1 MSIKKLFESTDKT
14 RNYLTDQDQKTAF
27 KKIESSKNLRQLKT
41 KQDSFLPQVNYDNPG
56 SFAKFGSA
64 YLYYKSAVERILD
77 YYPYDGSDAELNQF
91 YNNSLPIEK
100 YIFNNLYPR
109 RTGYATFSIDGW
121 STVASSSA
129 VSSSDGGG
137 YGLPSTTEYIT
148 FKGGPNIST
157 TLTDLKNMEPDPLS
171 SKFQSNNIY
180 DENIYTAAG
189 LRGDYGQGTRESN
202 LKSDFDTG
210 VTVEFWLK
218 TGSLAQNLTGRQV
231 VFDMWNNEATGS
243 TDYARLTIEL
253 TSSHSLGDGS
263 VSPPTA
269 GPDTPFLITAQS
281 GTLSASAQSVCTSSI
296 GQGIADT
303 ALGDWAHYAF
313 VLQNTGS
320 DFVAKLYVNGYHN
333 ATNTYSGITLNEL
346 YSKNMVGR
354 IGALLTAPSGA
365 ADDPTVA
372 APGATANF
380 IGAGKLSGSMDEFR
394 FWNTARNEAE
404 IGRYWFDQIKGG
416 VNTDLANTELGMY
429 YKFNEGNTGVTSI
442 DSVVLDY
449 GGRLCNGTWTGYTNT
464 SRNTGSAI
472 LSASAATKE
481 YEDPIIYSEHPRV
494 SSLKTALLTTGSY
507 HDSQNSGLVRNLLPS
522 WMTDDSEI
530 SDLTDLDR
538 ICHILG
544 VYFDKLHMQISAL
557 PSFKHSSY
565 TSASHEPLPFSQHL
579 PQSLGLYTPEVFVDA
594 TILEK
599 FKNRTDNEFFEG
611 DLKQAKDLIYSNL
624 YNNLAKIYKAKGTEK
639 AIRNVLRCFNL
650 DDSLIS
656 YRVYS
661 NNQQFELKSNLKQTR
676 KNKKHANFNS
686 TYAIDAV
693 VHQYA
698 DPHTGSTR
706 GYIAGTSEEGKEDR
720 YGFTAETSV
729 VFPKFIRSLDT
740 FDRSFK
746 DVSIFGM
753 QTVNTASTSDTAFLT
768 YTGPTDGED
777 WANFQ
782 VYAIR
787 DTEYSKNVY
796 FKLTSSVGP
805 HPFPTLTSSAF
816 FDVYDDSN
824 WNLSVR
830 IKPSSSFTDLLQG
843 PSGDED
849 GGTIGYSSYSTYD
862 VIFRG
867 VNNNLGVIQNSFV
880 ATGSVTKEVGK
891 NILKHAKRMYCGARN
906 TNITGSNIHKSD
918 VLVSSLKY
926 WTKYIGDTSLDQHL
940 FDGENYGISGSYE
953 SPSPIDSGS
962 VNTFNFNTLALNW
975 YFGNVTSSNAAG
987 EFYVTD
993 LSSGSAE
1000 FRNNFGWMADISSHL
1015 HSGKGVGFSGSATQ
1029 VVNAVNTNYFK
1040 FIDPEQVVASD
1051 QVKVLDD
1058 DDKIFGLVEQVPNY
1072 VYTIEKS
1079 LYGAVT
1085 EEILDFFAGA
1095 IDFHNLIGQPVNRYR
1110 ERYKSLEYL
1119 RKIYF
1124 DRVQNVQ
1131 TVEKFTEYYK
1141 WFDDAISIII
1151 GQLVPASAN
1160 FVEDSFNIVESHVL
1174 ERHKYQTKYPTLQN
1188 YTPLPESALRGGMTW
1203 FEWDAAHSPPPE
1215 SPRATNVKKEYWQRQ
1230 AETDAV
1236 EITSGDATV
1245 DTQRQTIKN
1254 VMWSRPHL
1262 SRSMPT
1268 FSTKDG
1274 TRYHYN
1280 SNQKSQTADM
1290 YVFDAKL
1297 AKTIKGGVNFEGKKS
1312 LEYTFNALQ
1321 PAGPV
1326 NRESSDLGLIFVPR
1340 NVLLGLVQNLVQI
1353 QELEQQD
1360 RIKKNPGAKVKRVI
1374 KVESGRDFE
1383 DGVGYTTT
1391 KSTFSF
1397 PFNIM
1402 SSSVKSGHN
1411 KEVLERVTAS
1421 VEITNLH
1428 NDVYGNDM
1436 ERPMQGPWSEYA
1448 AGGHQSRHVPLNKYD
1463 ANKNTTNNLDHY
1475 TTRPEAWKILLGDC
1489 GAEGGPT
1496 SRPRGVV
1503 GMVGPDYPWPE
1514 ANAIGERPYP
1524 MTASQKAVYYRD
1536 HIAKTPYVFK
1546 NIRMRTGSTIP
1557 GNYRHNYEV
1566 VHTVG
1571 ASSNPRQ
1578 FIKNQPT
1585 LPTEAF
1591 QDTAIS
1597 ASVTRTFLDIHRNS
1611 DGHFEFMSPFSI
1623 SYLNASPSQSSV
1635 IVSKFSNPGGLEVSP
1650 AGYRDIRANE
1660 FSVYNAHN
1668 YRNLSI
1674 IKPSQG
1680 PSGSVSEATGSGTG
1694 SGGPGIRVSDIH
1706 SKDYGLRSHLARH
1719 TARFGRDSL
1728 WVTGDTYATNGPGA
1742 SYDQLP
1748 GYHKVH
1754 RNNLNRVEICSTSID
1769 AVKGPE
1775 FINSGS
1781 LYWVD
1786 NSSRGYVLVNA
1797 DSSSATSWLT
1807 SSRDTGFTYAGW
1819 FRLSPDENEGD
1830 LFSVGKAGAGAD
1842 PFFRIF
1848 KNYTATQHRLNLY
1861 VRTRDTNTHTGPT
1874 ALGHMYAASADLD
1887 DGNWHHLVVSLGG
1900 TGNGD
1905 NATTANVQMYID
1917 GGLMT
1922 MATGAALNDY
1932 FDCKRQAGT
1941 YDFKGI
1947 VQRDGQTVMAIGGD
1961 SSVANAVGTW
1971 PFTGAMDQISLW
1983 TTPLSGTDV
1992 ASLYNGGSLVDITS
2006 SAAYTNNSSNLFA
2019 WYQLGEIPE
2028 NSAQQDAIDTTNPA
2042 AFTSGANS
2050 IFNTHLSGTAHNL
2063 FPIAKSG
2070 QNMNTF
2076 ALSEVEYP
2084 TPKPGIPPEI
2094 ISYTETYTYC
2104 TAAVYDNY
2112 NVQHQIPRSDK
2123 QYAWIT
2129 GAMKHSTDLRYSGFM
2144 PTMGTLE
2151 GMYSSSA
2158 GGFEPFF
2165 SFVSASDFG
2174 STAASHRLFGSPQS
2188 SAGASFVPTDL
2199 VGLNTN
2205 IYESIDTATN
2215 TVGSNDLTVARNSTV
2230 VTGVNF
2236 EGSGALFNALM
2247 FHRGNVYGWGTF
2259 QQSRQ
2264 GDHPI
2269 LRNQK
2274 KNNKLSIVYQTPH
2287 VPQEFDLRPVSVRGL
2302 PVLVN
2307 LDYETQ
2313 QIVKNTP
2320 IVKTANATLQTSY
2333 NNEFIYFNSR
2343 SLDDHLDIPTYLKGE
2358 ITPFEQLVALKD
2370 TAGITLNWVHYKESL
2385 FPSLKNEFSPT
2396 SSFRLNYDNLMWR
2409 DSLAERIELGS
2420 KTILSNSLGLVGM
2433 EPGYGAGTPDK
2444 NGLSA
2449 SSWPLDAPRGLLT
2462 RRNIPTVL
2470 FVTGGAAIKTSMTA
2484 LRQGGAAMTG
2494 SGAAGRFGGS
2504 GNVARD
2510 SGGVAG
2516 ELQNTYGWLHQTSS
2530 NATDGGLLS
2539 GSDLRQAV
2547 MDSMTPGALYAR
2559 KHTLLSPLSINSPNF
2574 SNPSCSV
2581 QNLGPGGGLEPKNG
2595 VAPGGGGF
2603 ATASLGTGE
2612 AWWDAPE
2619 TAGYF
2624 SGTVHAGTG
2633 EKVIEFVS
2641 APSKPWY
2648 GDYDK
2653 FKETDLKYRA
2663 RGYSVVPEYRISE
2676 RIEDYLKGDVDDFND
2691 FSIPGTEFDS
2701 KQVNFYKDF
2710 SNSDFMEKFL
2720 DIRQMSD
2727 LQAKE
2732 FKLTCHAVLKFNP
2745 YKGFYPADRT
2755 LQLVSQFSRSYGKS
2769 LRSSASIDPQYT
2781 TLTPLGRM
2789 PTLLRPVLQPLFAPG
2804 ILYNSIKAGMACDW
2818 PTVTDGSR
2826 IAKVAYSGS
2835 EVGGAD
2841 STELHWALYPSMV
2854 KDTLSGSN
2862 YTSGTFWDTRIPFEA
2877 IINPAAHM
2885 NGMPCIDMEPHPL
2898 VDLGGI
2904 VDYTASIA
2912 GSPADNLYT
2921 LMASNFVAEVGDF
2934 FLDGG
2939 NYSRLETPGVSLGTR
2954 TFSGGEVF
2962 AARLRLK
2969 TSYSGSRTYEYE
2981 SSSHGNNSWFTL
2993 FGAGA
2998 VYNDAT
3004 PDYNRKHGITTGS
3017 FEIPQDPNRN
3027 EGFRRDFVMYSR
3039 TTAFGPPIANRAPEE
3054 KIRQEY
3060 VNWNN
3065 LSGVV
3070 GSTPIDNPIGMI
3082 GTATAI
3088 NSGSWIANGNKFY
3101 VSGSAYGIMDCM
3113 NGYNWAY
3120 TPPYQHGE
3128 AWCDF
3133 IFRPT
3138 SDKEYSLEQMISEL
3152 TTSYYRVDPGPQ
3164 TSSAKL
3170 SWNINFDN
3178 YYYSSLIRD
3187 SIPLSGS
3194 RIVSNN
3200 PVGAP
3205 NGKAINSN
3213 NSPYASVLINNN
3225 AMQLS
3230 SSFNLFGIENVYKK
3244 RFDKFGREILTE
3256 TEVVGKKWVI
3266 QPKFE
3271 TPMLNF
3277 ADFGE
3282 HPVVGSSTG
3291 SANLTKTVPM
3301 VGDNYYGF
3309 GADTAANGMW
3319 HQFGTLP
3326 ARPNQ
3331 GIFLEIGDI
3340 PASWLQ
3346 YHYLCVSESSVYN
3359 NFDPTLSGPPGK
3371 SNLHETV
3378 QSLGELMGFTEQ
3390 NSRVRMGELSE
3401 KRVIKE
3407 AIVAVPYIAKDVG
3420 FTDAGAGVFGRKE
3433 FISIPKARYKAATG
3447 EMEDSAT
3454 GDSLDA
3460 AGQSIRQLVA
3470 KMKDYVLPKKFD
3482 FLRNPLVDPIV
3493 MYMFEFKYELDKDDL
3508 SYIWQNLAPRNYE
3521 RLLVQK
3527 DVVAHELFN
3536 TELLTEKN
3544 IMENSNLRWMV
3555 FKVKQRSQKVY
3566 RDKVVPK
3573 FGTITTDPLVA
3584 GTSEKVYPLLYNWP
3598 YDYLSIVESVK
3609 LEAEVLYSNTERK
3622 LIEEIVSSASPG
3634 SETTT
3639 STTPTVVSPNTSV
3652 ATLSR
3657 KDRATVSIDFDE
3669 EEKVIVKKAA
3679 KGDPAAKAKLDSAV
3693 KKKKK
3698 ATKKSMPIKGKI
3710 KKK

>member
-1 MSIKKLFESTDKT
+1 MSIKKLFDSTDKT
-14 RNYLTDQDQKTAF
+14 RQYLTDQDQKTAF
-27 KKIESSKNLRQLKT
+27 KEIESSRNLQQLKT
-41 KQDSFLPQVNYDNPG
+41 KQDSFLPQVDYTEPG

-77 YYPYDGSDAELNQF
+77 FYPYDGSDAELNTF
-91 YNNSLPIEK
+91 YNKSLSIEK

-109 RTGYATFSIDGW
+109 RTGYATLSVDGW

-148 FKGGPNIST
+148 FYGGPNVSSD
-157 TLTDLKNMEPDPLS
+157 LTDLKDMESNPLS
-171 SKFQSNNIY
+171 SKFQTNNIY
-180 DENIYTAAG
+180 DQTIYDTAG
-189 LRGDYGQGTRESN
+189 LRSDYGQGTRESN

-253 TSSHSLGDGS
+253 TSSHALGLQPS
-263 VSPPTA
+263 AA

-281 GTLSASAQSVCTSSI
+281 GTLSASAQSIITSSI
-296 GQGIADT
+296 GQSIADT

-320 DFVAKLYVNGYHN
+320 DFVAELYVNGYHN

-346 YSKNMVGR
+346 QTKNMVGR

-380 IGAGKLSGSMDEFR
+380 IGAGKLSGSIDEFR
-394 FWNTARNEAE
+394 FWKVARDGAQ
-404 IGRYWFDQIKGG
+404 IGKNWFDQIRGG
-416 VNTDLANTELGMY
+416 VNTDISNTELGMY

-449 GGRLCNGTWTGYTNT
+449 GGRICNGTWTGYTST

-472 LSASAATKE
+472 LSASAAIKE
-481 YEDPIIYSEHPRV
+481 YEDPIIYPEHPSV
-494 SSLKTALLTTGSY
+494 SSLKTALLTSGSY
-507 HDSQNSGLVRNLLPS
+507 YDSQNSGLVRNLVPS
-522 WMTDDSEI
+522 WMTDNMEI
-530 SDLTDLDR
+530 SDGTDLDK

-544 VYFDKLHMQISAL
+544 TYFDKLHMQISAL
-557 PSFKHSSY
+557 PTFKHLNY

-579 PQSLGLYTPEVFVDA
+579 PQSLGLYAPEVFIDA

-599 FKNRTDNEFFEG
+599 FKNRTDNKFFES

-650 DDSLIS
+650 NDSLVS
-656 YRVYS
+656 YKVYS
-661 NNQQFELKSNLKQTR
+661 NNQQFELKSNLKQVR
-676 KNKKHANFNS
+676 KNEKHANFNS
-686 TYAIDAV
+686 TYATDAV
-693 VHQYA
+693 IHQYA

-706 GYIAGTSEEGKEDR
+706 GYIAGSNEEGKEDR

-740 FDRSFK
+740 FSRNFK
-746 DVSIFGM
+746 DVSVFGM

-768 YTGPTDGED
+768 YTGPADGED

-843 PSGDED
+843 PSSS
-849 GGTIGYSSYSTYD
+849 YSSYSTYD

-926 WTKYIGDTSLDQHL
+926 WTKYIGNTSLDQHL

-975 YFGNVTSSNAAG
+975 YFGNVTSSNAGG

-1015 HSGKGVGFSGSATQ
+1015 HSGKGVGFSGSATH
-1029 VVNAVNTNYFK
+1029 VVDGVNTNYFK
-1040 FIDPEQVVASD
+1040 FVDPEQVVASD
-1051 QVKVLDD
+1051 QVQVLTHDD
-1058 DDKIFGLVEQVPNY
+1058 EIFGLVEQVPNY
-1072 VYTIEKS
+1072 VYSIEKS

-1141 WFDDAISIII
+1141 WFDDTISTII

-1160 FVEDSFNIVESHVL
+1160 FVEDTFNIVESHVL
-1174 ERHKYQTKYPTLQN
+1174 ERHKYQTKFPTLQN
-1188 YTPLPESALRGGMTW
+1188 FTTVPETELTFGPRLPWSIIRSPLEL
-1203 FEWDAAHSPPPE
+1203 
-1215 SPRATNVKKEYWQRQ
+1215 SPRPTNIKKEYWQRR

-1245 DTQRQTIKN
+1245 DSQRQTIKN
-1254 VMWSRPHL
+1254 TMWARPHL
-1262 SRSMPT
+1262 SKSMPT

-1274 TRYHYN
+1274 TRYHYDA
-1280 SNQKSQTADM
+1280 NQSSQAAST
-1290 YVFDAKL
+1290 YVFDAKII
-1297 AKTIKGGVNFEGKKS
+1297 KNIKGGVNFDGRKS

-1326 NRESSDLGLIFVPR
+1326 NTDSSDLGSVFVPR
-1340 NVLLGLVQNLVQI
+1340 NVLLGKVQDLVQI

-1360 RIKKNPGAKVKRVI
+1360 RIKNNPGAKVKRVI

-1428 NDVYGNDM
+1428 NDVYGDDM

-1463 ANKNTTNNLDHY
+1463 ANKNTTNNLDYY
-1475 TTRPEAWKILLGDC
+1475 TTRPEAWKIVLGDC
-1489 GAEGGPT
+1489 GAEAGET
-1496 SRPRGVV
+1496 SRPRGAV

-1546 NIRMRTGSTIP
+1546 NIHMRTGSTIL

-1566 VHTVG
+1566 IQTVG

-1597 ASVTRTFLDIHRNS
+1597 ASVTRTFLDIHRDS
-1611 DGHFEFMSPFSI
+1611 DGHFEFMSPYSI

-1660 FSVYNAHN
+1660 FSVYNAIN
-1668 YRNLSI
+1668 YRNLSV

-1680 PSGSVSEATGSGTG
+1680 PSGSVSEAVGTGTG
-1694 SGGPGIRVSDIH
+1694 SGGPGIRVTDIH

-1754 RNNLNRVEICSTSID
+1754 RNNLNRVEICSTSLD
-1769 AVKGPE
+1769 SYNLNEVTNDYA
-1775 FINSGS
+1775 
-1781 LYWVD
+1781 LYF
-1786 NSSRGYVLVNA
+1786 SH
-1797 DSSSATSWLT
+1797 SSAPN
-1807 SSRDTGFTYAGW
+1807 FQ
-1819 FRLSPDENEGD
+1819 
-1830 LFSVGKAGAGAD
+1830 KA
-1842 PFFRIF
+1842 
-1848 KNYTATQHRLNLY
+1848 KLK
-1861 VRTRDTNTHTGPT
+1861 HTGSF
-1874 ALGHMYAASADLD
+1874 LNSAGEAITSLTWTISAWIRINDP
-1887 DGNWHHLVVSLGG
+1887 GIANRKTIVSLGDNGGSTNADIAIGFNISAAEKLELWVKNTSNIGKWTGAYSIPQSAWHHVAVTYDGSSVGNDPIFYINGSQSATTEDQTPSAIAQSVNSVGGGVSYIGG
-1900 TGNGD
+1900 TNYGNNVTHIPFWHALIDEVSIYSTVLDDSDISNIYSNHRILNLSGASVAPKTDDLVTWIRFGD
-1905 NATTANVQMYID
+1905 GPGDPQSDALLTKSVSDNFGPVYYDVMGNNNYTLHGSTNPTGLFMASGAYGATTA
-1917 GGLMT
+1917 
-1922 MATGAALNDY
+1922 
-1932 FDCKRQAGT
+1932 
-1941 YDFKGI
+1941 
-1947 VQRDGQTVMAIGGD
+1947 
-1961 SSVANAVGTW
+1961 SVI
-1971 PFTGAMDQISLW
+1971 P
-1983 TTPLSGTDV
+1983 V
-1992 ASLYNGGSLVDITS
+1992 ASVLRYE
-2006 SAAYTNNSSNLFA
+2006 
-2019 WYQLGEIPE
+2019 EI
-2028 NSAQQDAIDTTNPA
+2028 
-2042 AFTSGANS
+2042 
-2050 IFNTHLSGTAHNL
+2050 H
-2063 FPIAKSG
+2063 
-2070 QNMNTF
+2070 
-2076 ALSEVEYP
+2076 
-2084 TPKPGIPPEI
+2084 
-2094 ISYTETYTYC
+2094 TYC
-2104 TAAVYDNY
+2104 TAAVYDNF

-2129 GAMKHSTDLRYSGFM
+2129 GAMKHSTDLRYSGFA

-2174 STAASHRLFGSPQS
+2174 STIAAQGRRLFGSAQS
-2188 SAGASFVPTDL
+2188 IAGAVGGPGGFVPTDL

-2205 IYESIDTATN
+2205 IYESIDASTN

-2230 VTGVNF
+2230 VSGVNS

-2269 LRNQK
+2269 LRNQRR
-2274 KNNKLSIVYQTPH
+2274 NNKLCIEYKTPH

-2307 LDYETQ
+2307 FDYETE
-2313 QIVKNTP
+2313 QIVKNES
-2320 IVKTANATLQTSY
+2320 IIKTANATLKTSY

-2343 SLDDHLDIPTYLKGE
+2343 SLDDHFNIPTYLKGE

-2370 TAGITLNWVHYKESL
+2370 TANITLNWVHYKESL

-2409 DSLAERIELGS
+2409 DSLAGRIELGS
-2420 KTILSNSLGLVGM
+2420 KTIYSNSLGIVGTA
-2433 EPGYGAGTPDK
+2433 PDGTP
-2444 NGLSA
+2444 GLSA
-2449 SSWPLDAPRGLLT
+2449 SSWPLDAPQGLLT

-2470 FVTGGAAIKTSMTA
+2470 FVTGGAVIKTSMTA

-2494 SGAAGRFGGS
+2494 SGAGGSFGGS
-2504 GNVARD
+2504 GNIVRNP
-2510 SGGVAG
+2510 GGVAG

-2530 NATDGGLLS
+2530 NASAGVPLA

-2547 MDSMTPGALYAR
+2547 MDSMTPAALYAR

-2574 SNPSCSV
+2574 SSPSCSV
-2581 QNLGPGGGLEPKNG
+2581 QDLGPGGGLEPKNG

-2603 ATASLGTGE
+2603 ATASFGTGE

-2624 SGTVHAGTG
+2624 SGTVNAGTG
-2633 EKVIEFVS
+2633 EKVIEFVA

-2769 LRSSASIDPQYT
+2769 LRSSASIDPEYT

-2789 PTLLRPVLQPLFAPG
+2789 PILLRPVLQPLFAPG

-2818 PTVTDGSR
+2818 PTITDGSR
-2826 IAKVAYSGS
+2826 ITKVAYSGS

-2954 TFSGGEVF
+2954 TFSTGEVF

-3004 PDYNRKHGITTGS
+3004 PDYNRKNGITTGS

-3060 VNWNN
+3060 VSWSK
-3065 LSGVV
+3065 LSGAI
-3070 GSTPIDNPIGMI
+3070 GGTPLANPIGMI
-3082 GTATAI
+3082 GTATGI

-3194 RIVSNN
+3194 RIVNNN
-3200 PVGAP
+3200 PVGTP

-3282 HPVVGSSTG
+3282 HPVVGSPTG

-3319 HQFGTLP
+3319 HQFGTVP

-3340 PASWLQ
+3340 PSSWLQ

-3359 NFDPTLSGPPGK
+3359 NFDPALSGPPGK
-3371 SNLHETV
+3371 STLHETV
-3378 QSLGELMGFTEQ
+3378 QSLSEMMGFTEQ

-3420 FTDAGAGVFGRKE
+3420 LAGGGGGGVFGRKE

-3447 EMEDSAT
+3447 AMEDSAT

-3521 RLLVQK
+3521 RLQMQK

-3566 RDKVVPK
+3566 RDKIVPK
-3573 FGTITTDPLVA
+3573 LGTSTTDPIVA
-3584 GTSEKVYPLLYNWP
+3584 GTSEETHSLLYNWP

-3609 LEAEVLYSNTERK
+3609 LEAEVLYSNAEIELAEEIASTTATEEETSK
-3622 LIEEIVSSASPG
+3622 LISP
-3634 SETTT
+3634 TAT
-3639 STTPTVVSPNTSV
+3639 SK
-3652 ATLSR
+3652 TLNRDTRS
-3657 KDRATVSIDFDE
+3657 TIPLDFDE
-3669 EEKVIVKKAA
+3669 EEKVIVKKVT
-3679 KGDPAAKAKLDSAV
+3679 KGDPMATTKLSVSV

-3698 ATKKSMPIKGKI
+3698 ITKLSTPRKGKTKSTTKKK
-3710 KKK
+3710 

>member
-1 MSIKKLFESTDKT
+1 MSIKKLFDSTDKT
-14 RNYLTDQDQKTAF
+14 RQYLTDQEQKTAF
-27 KKIESSKNLRQLKT
+27 KEIESSRNLQQLKT
-41 KQDSFLPQVNYDNPG
+41 KQDSFLPQVDYTEPG

-64 YLYYKSAVERILD
+64 YLYYKSSIERILD
-77 YYPYDGSDAELNQF
+77 FYPYDGSDAELNAF
-91 YNNSLPIEK
+91 YNKSLSIDK

-109 RTGYATFSIDGW
+109 RTGYATLSVDGW

-129 VSSSDGGG
+129 ESSSNGGG

-148 FKGGPNIST
+148 FYGGPNVSSD
-157 TLTDLKNMEPDPLS
+157 LTDLKDMEPNPLS
-171 SKFQSNNIY
+171 SKFQTNNIY
-180 DENIYTAAG
+180 DQAIYDTAG
-189 LRGDYGQGTRESN
+189 LRSDYGQGTRESN
-202 LKSDFDTG
+202 LKSDFDAG

-253 TSSHSLGDGS
+253 TSSHALGLQPS
-263 VSPPTA
+263 AA

-281 GTLSASAQSVCTSSI
+281 GTLSASAQSIITSSI
-296 GQGIADT
+296 GQSIADT

-320 DFVAKLYVNGYHN
+320 DFVAELYVNGYHN

-346 YSKNMVGR
+346 QTKNMVGR

-365 ADDPTVA
+365 APEAPT
-372 APGATANF
+372 NF
-380 IGAGKLSGSMDEFR
+380 IGAGKLSGSIDEFR
-394 FWNTARNEAE
+394 FWKVARDGGQ
-404 IGRYWFDQIKGG
+404 IGKNWFDQIRGG
-416 VNTDLANTELGMY
+416 VNTDISNTELGMY

-449 GGRLCNGTWTGYTNT
+449 GGRICNGTWTGYTST

-472 LSASAATKE
+472 LSASAAIKE
-481 YEDPIIYSEHPRV
+481 YEDPIIYPEHPSV
-494 SSLKTALLTTGSY
+494 SALKTSLLKSGSY
-507 HDSQNSGLVRNLLPS
+507 HDSQNSALVRNLVPAWL
-522 WMTDDSEI
+522 TLDAEI
-530 SDLTDLDR
+530 SDETDLDR

-544 VYFDKLHMQISAL
+544 AYFDTLYLQISAL
-557 PSFKHSSY
+557 PTFKHANY
-565 TSASHEPLPFSQHL
+565 VSASHEPLPFSQHL
-579 PQSLGLYTPEVFVDA
+579 PQSLGLYMPEVFIDA

-599 FKNRTDNEFFEG
+599 FKNRTDNKFFEG

-650 DDSLIS
+650 DDSLVS

-676 KNKKHANFNS
+676 KNEKYANFNS
-686 TYAIDAV
+686 TYATDAV

-706 GYIAGTSEEGKEDR
+706 GYIAGSGEEGKEDR

-729 VFPKFIRSLDT
+729 VFPKFIRGLDT

-746 DVSIFGM
+746 DVSVFGM

-768 YTGPTDGED
+768 WSAPTDGED
-777 WANFQ
+777 YANFQ

-816 FDVYDDSN
+816 FDVYDDSS

-843 PSGDED
+843 PAGL
-849 GGTIGYSSYSTYD
+849 GGAAYTTGYSSYSTYD

-993 LSSGSAE
+993 LSSGSAD
-1000 FRNNFGWMADISSHL
+1000 FRSHFGWMADIGSHL
-1015 HSGKGVGFSGSATQ
+1015 HSGKGVGFSGSATD
-1029 VVNAVNTNYFK
+1029 VVNSVNTNYFK

-1051 QVKVLDD
+1051 QVQVLTD

-1079 LYGAVT
+1079 LYGSVT

-1124 DRVQNVQ
+1124 DRVQDVQ

-1160 FVEDSFNIVESHVL
+1160 FIPDIYNVVESHAL
-1174 ERHKYQTKYPTLQN
+1174 ERHKYKTQFPTFQN
-1188 YTPLPESALRGGMTW
+1188 YTPLPEGALKGGLTW
-1203 FEWDAAHSPPPE
+1203 FDWEVAHPPPPE
-1215 SPRATNVKKEYWQRQ
+1215 SPRPTNVKKEYWQRR

-1245 DTQRQTIKN
+1245 DSQRQTIKN
-1254 VMWSRPHL
+1254 VMWSRPYL

-1280 SNQKSQTADM
+1280 ANQSSQTSDT
-1290 YVFDAKL
+1290 YVFDAKIV
-1297 AKTIKGGVNFEGKKS
+1297 KNIKGGVNFDGRKS

-1326 NRESSDLGLIFVPR
+1326 NTDSSHLGSVFVPR
-1340 NVLLGLVQNLVQI
+1340 NVLLGKIQDLVQI

-1360 RIKKNPGAKVKRVI
+1360 RIKNNPGAKVKRVI

-1402 SSSVKSGHN
+1402 SSSVRSGHN
-1411 KEVLERVTAS
+1411 KDVLERVTAS

-1428 NDVYGNDM
+1428 NDVYGDDM

-1475 TTRPEAWKILLGDC
+1475 TNRPEAWKIVLGDC
-1489 GAEGGPT
+1489 GAGTGA
-1496 SRPRGVV
+1496 GAI

-1536 HIAKTPYVFK
+1536 HVAKTPYVFK
-1546 NIRMRTGSTIP
+1546 NIHMRTGSTIL

-1571 ASSNPRQ
+1571 ATSNPRQ

-1597 ASVTRTFLDIHRNS
+1597 ASVTRTFLDIHRDS
-1611 DGHFEFMSPFSI
+1611 DGHFEFMSPYSI

-1650 AGYRDIRANE
+1650 AGYRNIRANE
-1660 FSVYNAHN
+1660 FSVYNATN

-1680 PSGSVSEATGSGTG
+1680 PSGSVSEATGSG
-1694 SGGPGIRVSDIH
+1694 GPGIRVADIH

-1754 RNNLNRVEICSTSID
+1754 RNGIPRMRLTGTSSTGTVIS
-1769 AVKGPE
+1769 
-1775 FINSGS
+1775 SS
-1781 LYWVD
+1781 LYD
-1786 NSSRGYVLVNA
+1786 N
-1797 DSSSATSWLT
+1797 
-1807 SSRDTGFTYAGW
+1807 
-1819 FRLSPDENEGD
+1819 
-1830 LFSVGKAGAGAD
+1830 
-1842 PFFRIF
+1842 FF
-1848 KNYTATQHRLNLY
+1848 
-1861 VRTRDTNTHTGPT
+1861 
-1874 ALGHMYAASADLD
+1874 
-1887 DGNWHHLVVSLGG
+1887 
-1900 TGNGD
+1900 
-1905 NATTANVQMYID
+1905 
-1917 GGLMT
+1917 
-1922 MATGAALNDY
+1922 
-1932 FDCKRQAGT
+1932 
-1941 YDFKGI
+1941 
-1947 VQRDGQTVMAIGGD
+1947 
-1961 SSVANAVGTW
+1961 
-1971 PFTGAMDQISLW
+1971 
-1983 TTPLSGTDV
+1983 
-1992 ASLYNGGSLVDITS
+1992 
-2006 SAAYTNNSSNLFA
+2006 
-2019 WYQLGEIPE
+2019 
-2028 NSAQQDAIDTTNPA
+2028 
-2042 AFTSGANS
+2042 
-2050 IFNTHLSGTAHNL
+2050 
-2063 FPIAKSG
+2063 
-2070 QNMNTF
+2070 
-2076 ALSEVEYP
+2076 
-2084 TPKPGIPPEI
+2084 
-2094 ISYTETYTYC
+2094 
-2104 TAAVYDNY
+2104 
-2112 NVQHQIPRSDK
+2112 VQHQIPRSDK

-2129 GAMKHSTDLRYSGFM
+2129 GATKHSTDLRYSGFM
-2144 PTMGTLE
+2144 PTIGTLE
-2151 GMYSSSA
+2151 GMYSSSV

-2188 SAGASFVPTDL
+2188 SAGTSFVPTDL
-2199 VGLNTN
+2199 VGINTN
-2205 IYESIDTATN
+2205 IYESIDASTN
-2215 TVGSNDLTVARNSTV
+2215 TVGSNDLTVARNSTF

-2259 QQSRQ
+2259 QQSHQ

-2269 LRNQK
+2269 LRNQR
-2274 KNNKLSIVYQTPH
+2274 KNNKLCIVYKTPH
-2287 VPQEFDLRPVSVRGL
+2287 IPQEFDLRPVSVRGL
-2302 PVLVN
+2302 PVIVN
-2307 LDYETQ
+2307 FDYETE
-2313 QIVKNTP
+2313 QIVKSER
-2320 IVKTANATLQTSY
+2320 IIKTANATLKTSY

-2343 SLDDHLDIPTYLKGE
+2343 SLDDHFDIPTYLKGE

-2370 TAGITLNWVHYKESL
+2370 MSGITLNWIHYKESL

-2409 DSLAERIELGS
+2409 DSLAGRIELGS
-2420 KTILSNSLGLVGM
+2420 KTIYSNSLGLVGM
-2433 EPGYGAGTPDK
+2433 LPDG
-2444 NGLSA
+2444 NPTLSA
-2449 SSWPLDAPRGLLT
+2449 SSWPLDAPRGFLT
-2462 RRNIPTVL
+2462 RKSASCILNLTGTFGIKLSLGALRG
-2470 FVTGGAAIKTSMTA
+2470 GGAAVT
-2484 LRQGGAAMTG
+2484 GAAVD
-2494 SGAAGRFGGS
+2494 GRFGGS
-2504 GNVARD
+2504 GNIARNP
-2510 SGGVAG
+2510 GGVAG
-2516 ELQNTYGWLHQTSS
+2516 ELQNTYGWFHQTSS
-2530 NATDGGLLS
+2530 NAEDGGLLS
-2539 GSDLRQAV
+2539 GSLLRTHVINSLSPA
-2547 MDSMTPGALYAR
+2547 ALYAR

-2581 QNLGPGGGLEPKNG
+2581 QDLSERGGLSL
-2595 VAPGGGGF
+2595 GGF
-2603 ATASLGTGE
+2603 ATASLGAGE

-2624 SGTVHAGTG
+2624 SGTIATDGVKALS
-2633 EKVIEFVS
+2633 FVT
-2641 APSKPWY
+2641 AASKPWY

-2755 LQLVSQFSRSYGKS
+2755 LQLVSQFSRSYGNS
-2769 LRSSASIDPQYT
+2769 LRASGSLDPEYT
-2781 TLTPLGRM
+2781 TNTPLG
-2789 PTLLRPVLQPLFAPG
+2789 PGPGLLRPVLQPLFAPG

-2818 PTVTDGSR
+2818 PMITDGSR
-2826 IAKVAYSGS
+2826 ITKVAYSGS
-2835 EVGGAD
+2835 AAD
-2841 STELHWALYPSMV
+2841 TNLNWALYPSTTPTSGSH
-2854 KDTLSGSN
+2854 TLSGSE
-2862 YTSGTFWDTRIPFEA
+2862 YTSGMFWDTRLPFEA
-2877 IINPAAHM
+2877 IINPGAHM

-2898 VDLGGI
+2898 VDIGGI
-2904 VDYTASIA
+2904 VNYTASIA
-2912 GSPADNLYT
+2912 GAPADNLYT

-2954 TFSGGEVF
+2954 TFSGGAVF
-2962 AARLRLK
+2962 GARLRLK
-2969 TSYSGSRTYEYE
+2969 TSYSGSRTYEFE
-2981 SSSHGNNSWFTL
+2981 SSSHGNNNWFTQ

-2998 VYNDAT
+2998 VYNDDT
-3004 PDYNRKHGITTGS
+3004 PAYNRRNAITTGS

-3039 TTAFGPPIANRAPEE
+3039 TTAFGPPIANRVPEE
-3054 KIRQEY
+3054 KNIQQY
-3060 VNWNN
+3060 STWAQ
-3065 LSGVV
+3065 LSSSLGVCPLGTG
-3070 GSTPIDNPIGMI
+3070 GSQA
-3082 GTATAI
+3082 AT
-3088 NSGSWIANGNKFY
+3088 GSWVATINAFY
-3101 VSGSAYGIMDCM
+3101 ASGSAFGIMDCM

-3138 SDKEYSLEQMISEL
+3138 PDKEYSLEQMISEL

-3164 TSSAKL
+3164 TSSAMI
-3170 SWNINFDN
+3170 SWGANLDNF
-3178 YYYSSLIRD
+3178 YYSSLIRD
-3187 SIPLSGS
+3187 NAPLSGARS
-3194 RIVSNN
+3194 ATW
-3200 PVGAP
+3200 PLPGAFP
-3205 NGKAINSN
+3205 GYPGQAVNAN
-3213 NSPYASVLINNN
+3213 NSPYASVLINDN

-3256 TEVVGKKWVI
+3256 TEVVGKRWVI
-3266 QPKFE
+3266 QTKFE

-3282 HPVVGSSTG
+3282 HPISG
-3291 SANLTKTVPM
+3291 SAPGTPNLTKTIPATDDAA
-3301 VGDNYYGF
+3301 GRPAGF
-3309 GADTAANGMW
+3309 GSDTAANGMW
-3319 HQFGTLP
+3319 HQFGTRP

-3359 NFDPTLSGPPGK
+3359 NFDPALSGPAGT
-3371 SNLHETV
+3371 SNLHKTV
-3378 QSLGELMGFTEQ
+3378 QSLSELMGFTEQ

-3401 KRVIKE
+3401 KHVIKE

-3420 FTDAGAGVFGRKE
+3420 FAGGGGGGVFGRKE

-3447 EMEDSAT
+3447 AMEDSAT
-3454 GDSLDA
+3454 GDSLDT

-3470 KMKDYVLPKKFD
+3470 KMKDYVLPKRFD
-3482 FLRNPLVDPIV
+3482 FLRNPLIDPIV

-3521 RLLVQK
+3521 RLLMQK

-3573 FGTITTDPLVA
+3573 FGMTTTDPIVA
-3584 GTSEKVYPLLYNWP
+3584 GTTEEDYPLLYNWP

-3609 LEAEVLYSNTERK
+3609 LEAEVLYSNAEIE
-3622 LIEEIVSSASPG
+3622 LAEEIASPAG
-3634 SETTT
+3634 PEEETPELIIPTAT
-3639 STTPTVVSPNTSV
+3639 STTLNRDVRSTVP
-3652 ATLSR
+3652 L
-3657 KDRATVSIDFDE
+3657 DFDE
-3669 EEKVIVKKAA
+3669 EEKVIVKKVT
-3679 KGDPAAKAKLDSAV
+3679 KGDPVAATKLRTSV

-3698 ATKKSMPIKGKI
+3698 ITKLSTPRKGKSTTTKV